1 MSIFEQMYM
10 QSLKAAA
17 PQTQEEDTRMAQPA
31 TTTSM
36 IDTTQSSH
44 NTTSTTVTAKQS
56 KERSLQEYYEDCKF
70 DEGVSSFTDF
80 MQSQFTKHNMFIV
93 PSGFVGSEESFHFYN
108 RGRELW
114 KSQGD
119 MRDDLEDLF
128 RHQLEK
134 SDLLQGF

>member
-10 QSLKAAA
+10 NSLKAQE
-17 PQTQEEDTRMAQPA
+17 PKKEEEDTRMAQPA
-31 TTTSM
+31 ATTSM
-36 IDTTQSSH
+36 IDTTQSST
-44 NTTSTTVTAKQS
+44 NTSSTVNAKVS

-70 DEGVSSFTDF
+70 DDGVSSFTDF

-114 KSQGD
+114 K
-119 MRDDLEDLF
+119 
-128 RHQLEK
+128 
-134 SDLLQGF
+134 